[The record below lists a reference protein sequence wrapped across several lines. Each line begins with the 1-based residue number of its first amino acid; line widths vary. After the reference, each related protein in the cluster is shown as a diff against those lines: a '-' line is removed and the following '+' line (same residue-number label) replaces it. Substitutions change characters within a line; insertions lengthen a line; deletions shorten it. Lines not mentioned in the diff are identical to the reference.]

1 MKSALSL
8 ITLAIL
14 SSPSFAESINNDL
27 EVIEVTSNFRQVNL
41 MKTQGSISV
50 LDDDDIIDRNA
61 FHSEDLLGKLANVNF
76 SSGASRGNFV
86 QIRGI
91 GLRSQ
96 FVDSVNPSVGLQI
109 DGINYSGLGG
119 AGALFDV
126 EAFTLYRGPQGTQ
139 FGNDALAGIITIDST
154 AATAEQKN
162 RAQIS
167 AGTFGT
173 YSTGV
178 AFGGAVADNL
188 NVRLSAHTQKS
199 DGYIENDFLNRD
211 NTNNIDESNI
221 KLKTNWQVTDNLV
234 IDTTVHYIDVDN
246 GYDAF
251 SLDQNRTT
259 LSDEPGEDKQR
270 TKAIGVNAKYTG
282 FDGVELQVIASSLD
296 SDLTYSFDEDW
307 SFVGIREFW
316 EYSYFDSYDRTREQ
330 KNADI
335 RIISDG
341 FTLFNDTT
349 SWVGGVYVNERD
361 SGLNRERR
369 KGDENESFS
378 SENEHLDTAIYGQL
392 TYQVSPKTT
401 MTFGARIGRYD
412 IDYNDSQLTSGLN
425 VSENLY
431 GFHFN
436 VTNQVNEQALTYLT
450 LSSSEK
456 AGGVNS
462 DALSKVDSF
471 ANEDQR
477 NQLLANTTFDTETLY
492 SAEFGVKGR
501 SLDNKLTLKLA
512 AFYNYRED
520 AQLKSGITGTS
531 DNNTPE
537 FVDYFDN
544 ADSGRGYGL
553 EIETRYS
560 YTDNLD
566 LYYNVG
572 YLITRI
578 KDYEVVRED
587 QSNLDLNNRNMAH
600 APEYQFAIGAN
611 YNHDNGF
618 YANVELQGKDSFFF
632 SDGHNQQ
639 SDFYALTN
647 VSLGYEGNNWRLNLA
662 ANNIFDRDYATRG
675 FFFGNDPREGVEY
688 TPINYVQLGAP
699 ETINLSLEVN
709 W

>member
-1 MKSALSL
+1 MKYALSL

-14 SSPSFAESINNDL
+14 STPSLAQTNNQDT

-50 LDDDDIIDRNA
+50 IGNNEIVDRNA
-61 FHSEDLLGKLANVNF
+61 LHSEELLGGLANVNF

-96 FVDSVNPSVGLQI
+96 FVDSVNPSVGLLI

-119 AGALFDV
+119 AGSLFDV

-139 FGNDALAGIITIDST
+139 FGNDALAGVITIDST
-154 AATAEQKN
+154 AATAEQIN
-162 RAQIS
+162 RAQVS
-167 AGTFGT
+167 VGTFGS
-173 YSTGV
+173 YSTGI
-178 AFGGAVADNL
+178 AIGGAIADNF
-188 NVRLSAHTQKS
+188 NVRLSAQKQES

-211 NTNNIDESNI
+211 DTNNIDESNI
-221 KLKTNWQVTDNLV
+221 KLKTNWQVTDDLV
-234 IDTTVHYIDVDN
+234 IDTTLHYIDVDN

-251 SLDQNRTT
+251 SLDQNRHT

-270 TKAIGVNAKYTG
+270 TKAIGINALYTG
-282 FDGVELQVIASSLD
+282 LKGVDLQVIASSLD

-307 SFVGIREFW
+307 SFVGIRPFW

-330 KNADI
+330 TNVDL
-335 RIISDG
+335 RLVSDG
-341 FTLFNDTT
+341 FTLFNNTT
-349 SWVGGVYVNERD
+349 SWVGGVYISQRD
-361 SGLNRERR
+361 SGLSRSRR
-369 KGDENESFS
+369 KGDENEYFMSD
-378 SENEHLDTAIYGQL
+378 NEHLDTAIYGQL
-392 TYQVSPKTT
+392 TYQISPKTT
-401 MTFGARIGRYD
+401 MTFGARVGRYD
-412 IDYNDSQLTSGLN
+412 IDYNDSQQVEEIN

-436 VTNQVNEQALTYLT
+436 LTNIVNEQATTYLT

-462 DALSKVDSF
+462 DALSKASDFVGTTQG
-471 ANEDQR
+471 ER
-477 NQLLANTTFDTETLY
+477 LLDNTTFDTETLY

-501 SLDNKLTLKLA
+501 SIDNKLTVKLA
-512 AFYNYRED
+512 AFYNYRD
-520 AQLKSGITGTS
+520 NVQLKGGITGTI
-531 DNNTPE
+531 NNIPE
-537 FVDYFDN
+537 FVDYLDN

-572 YLITRI
+572 YLITHI
-578 KDYEVVRED
+578 KDYVVIREGQTD
-587 QSNLDLNNRNMAH
+587 LDLDNRNMAH
-600 APEYQFAIGAN
+600 APEYQFAAGAN
-611 YNHDNGF
+611 YIHDSGF
-618 YANVELQGKDSFFF
+618 YANAEIQGKDSFYF
-632 SDGHNQQ
+632 SDSHNQQ

-647 VSLGYEGNNWRLNLA
+647 ISLGYQGNNWRVNLA

-675 FFFGNDPREGVEY
+675 FYFGNDPREGTEY
-688 TPINYVQLGAP
+688 SPINYVQLGAP
-699 ETINLSLEVN
+699 ETVNLSVEVN

>member
-1 MKSALSL
+1 MKSTLSL
-8 ITLAIL
+8 ITLAML
-14 SSPSFAESINNDL
+14 SNYSFAQGNEDL
-27 EVIEVTSNFRQVNL
+27 EIIEVNSNFRQANL

-50 LDDDDIIDRNA
+50 IGNNDIVDRNA
-61 FHSEDLLGKLANVNF
+61 LHSEDLLGKLANVNF

-96 FVDSVNPSVGLQI
+96 FVDSVNPSVGLFM

-119 AGALFDV
+119 AGSLFDV

-139 FGNDALAGIITIDST
+139 FGNDALAGIITMDTT
-154 AATAEQKN
+154 AATAQQTN
-162 RAQIS
+162 RVLVS
-167 AGTFGT
+167 AGTFGS
-173 YSTGV
+173 YSTGLAV
-178 AFGGAVADNL
+178 GGALADNF
-188 NVRLSAHTQKS
+188 NVRLSAQKQES
-199 DGYIENDFLNRD
+199 DGYIDNDFLNRD
-211 NTNNIDESNI
+211 DTNNIDESNV
-221 KLKTNWQVTDNLV
+221 KLKTNWQVTDDLV
-234 IDTTVHYIDVDN
+234 IDTTLHYIDVDN

-251 SLDQNRTT
+251 SLDENRTT

-307 SFVGIREFW
+307 SFVGIRPFW

-330 KNADI
+330 NNVDI
-335 RIISDG
+335 RIVSDG
-341 FTLFNDTT
+341 FTLFNNTT
-349 SWVGGVYVNERD
+349 SWVGGVYISERD
-361 SGLNRERR
+361 SGLNRSRR
-369 KGDENESFS
+369 KGDENENFVSQ
-378 SENEHLDTAIYGQL
+378 NEHLDTAIYGQL

-401 MTFGARIGRYD
+401 MTFGARVGRYD
-412 IDYNDSQLTSGLN
+412 IDYNDSQQIEELN

-436 VTNQVNEQALTYLT
+436 VTNEVNEQALTYLT

-462 DALSKVDSF
+462 DALSKVDDFS
-471 ANEDQR
+471 NIDQR
-477 NQLLANTTFDTETLY
+477 NQLLNNTTFDTETLY

-501 SLDNKLTLKLA
+501 SLDNKLTVKLA

-578 KDYEVVRED
+578 KDYEVVREE

-611 YNHDNGF
+611 YNHDSGF
-618 YANVELQGKDSFFF
+618 YANVEVQGKDSFYF

-647 VSLGYEGNNWRLNLA
+647 VSLGYQGNDWRVNLA

-675 FFFGNDPREGVEY
+675 FFFGNDPREDVEY
-688 TPINYVQLGAP
+688 APINYVQLGAP
-699 ETINLSLEVN
+699 ETVNLSVEVN